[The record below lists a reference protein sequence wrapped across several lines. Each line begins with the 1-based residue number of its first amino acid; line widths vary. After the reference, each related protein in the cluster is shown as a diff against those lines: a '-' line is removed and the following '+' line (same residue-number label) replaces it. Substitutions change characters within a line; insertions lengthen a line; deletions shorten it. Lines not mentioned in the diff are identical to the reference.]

1 MGTSLLDLFSGVTQ
15 NDWQRLIQESDQKTT
30 KRIFDY
36 IREGKRRYVE
46 VTVTTLDHSDM
57 SGYKIGLLSDVT
69 DQQMAQQALQES
81 KDRFQGAVEAMQG
94 ILWTNNANGQMEG
107 EQPGWAALTGQSYEE
122 YQGYGWAQAIHP
134 DDAQATVEAWN
145 QAVRGRKTFN
155 FEHRV
160 RRKNGKWGIFSVRSI
175 PLLDSGGQIRE
186 WVGVHTDVTGQ
197 RQAEEEAHHFA
208 QELAA
213 NNEELQAANEEI
225 KATNEELAQVNQE
238 LLHTNTDLDNFI
250 YSASHDLKAP
260 IANLEGLLRLLTHR
274 LKHQIQGQDMKML
287 EMMNEA
293 IVKFKDTLQG
303 MMEMAKVQKNLEQ
316 EKEAVVLAGLVEE
329 VKEDISDL
337 IEQYKAEIQTDFK
350 ETEISFSRPKLRS
363 IVYNLLSNAL
373 KYSSPGRSAVILLKS
388 YQEGAYSV
396 LSIEDNGLGIPESQL
411 SKLFSM
417 FKRFHTHVEG
427 TGIGLYIIKRIIDNN
442 GGKIAVASQEG
453 IGTKFTVY
461 FKN

>member
-1 MGTSLLDLFSGVTQ
+1 
-15 NDWQRLIQESDQKTT
+15 
-30 KRIFDY
+30 
-36 IREGKRRYVE
+36 
-46 VTVTTLDHSDM
+46 
-57 SGYKIGLLSDVT
+57 
-69 DQQMAQQALQES
+69 
-81 KDRFQGAVEAMQG
+81 
-94 ILWTNNANGQMEG
+94 
-107 EQPGWAALTGQSYEE
+107 
-122 YQGYGWAQAIHP
+122 
-134 DDAQATVEAWN
+134 
-145 QAVRGRKTFN
+145 
-155 FEHRV
+155 
-160 RRKNGKWGIFSVRSI
+160 
-175 PLLDSGGQIRE
+175 LLDSHGQIRE

-197 RQAEEEAHHFA
+197 RQAEEELHRYAL
-208 QELAA
+208 ELAA

-260 IANLEGLLRLLTHR
+260 IANLEGLLGILTRR

-293 IVKFKDTLQG
+293 IMKFKQTLQG
-303 MMEMAKVQKNLEQ
+303 MMAMAKVQKNVEE
-316 EKEAVVLAGLVEE
+316 EKERVVLAELVEE

-337 IEQYKAEIQTDFK
+337 IKQYGAEIQTDFK
-350 ETEISFSRPKLRS
+350 VAEISFTRPKLRS

-373 KYSSPGRSAVILLKS
+373 KYSSPQRSAIISLKS
-388 YQEGAYSV
+388 YQEEAYSV

-411 SKLFSM
+411 SKLFMM

-442 GGKIAVASQEG
+442 GGKIAVESREG

-461 FKN
+461 FKK